1 MYREKNWQASTWKL
15 KGKESN
21 DGTIGNRRAKVYI
34 SRAVGRESVEEWGA
48 CVKPRIETLVK
59 KKCARASTER
69 VEIRERVVYH
79 LYKDERETT
88 TRHTGHSTV

>member
-48 CVKPRIETLVK
+48 CVKPRYRNI
-59 KKCARASTER
+59 
-69 VEIRERVVYH
+69 
-79 LYKDERETT
+79 
-88 TRHTGHSTV
+88 G